1 MKLSRETILHV
12 YHFMK
17 VSLKNIN
24 TKACFSLTM
33 NPNLMRNEVKKFGC
47 CQKLNQE
54 GRAYVQ
60 TIIDAL

>member
-33 NPNLMRNEVKKFGC
+33 NPNLMR
-47 CQKLNQE
+47 
-54 GRAYVQ
+54 
-60 TIIDAL
+60 